1 MLQYIMSIAIVILE
15 WKICNFVE
23 YQISRCWSCCI
34 CIFCK
39 MRIVKKILN
48 KLLNYTLLKHYNPSC
63 VPVSNVYY
71 WLEQREC
78 IVTFSTVTY
87 IFYVQVNNAFNFLF
101 FFVLSLLYYCHKAC
115 WANITVGNHLHEY
128 QLLLHPYLVF
138 TKTNDKC

>member
-1 MLQYIMSIAIVILE
+1 MWYWSEKYVILLNI
-15 WKICNFVE
+15 KFRDVGHVV
-23 YQISRCWSCCI
+23 SAS
-34 CIFCK
+34 FCK